1 MLNYTYRIGLINYIG
16 NESLSVVGINT
27 GVAVSVLIGI

>member
-1 MLNYTYRIGLINYIG
+1 MFKYLHIKTSGICIG

-27 GVAVSVLIGI
+27 GFAVSVLIGI